1 MPTNK
6 LHGIAQRQWKLELDI
21 DFVFPS
27 RRKLEMWRNDFD
39 PNLRT
44 LHVIAL

>member
-1 MPTNK
+1 MGARSASGNWS
-6 LHGIAQRQWKLELDI
+6 LADI

-27 RRKLEMWRNDFD
+27 SRKLEMWRNDFD